1 MIQDYFSCLALMAH
15 ISIKMITY
23 AKVTQAVLRMNHLT
37 DLHQSAS
44 LSIEPLSV
52 TEKEM
57 AVTFCIFYYL
67 WDVPIC

>member
-15 ISIKMITY
+15 ISMKMITY

-52 TEKEM
+52 T
-57 AVTFCIFYYL
+57 
-67 WDVPIC
+67 